1 MKRLNFLWNKITE
14 WIKEL
19 LISGIMSNL
28 NGLFDGINGQ
38 VAEIAGTVGTTPQ
51 AWNSGV
57 FNMIKTLSD
66 NVIVPIAGAILTFV
80 MCYELIQMV
89 IDKNSFHDFETFVFM
104 KWVIKTV
111 IGVLLLSH
119 TWDIVMGIF
128 EIAQNVVNAAAGT
141 ITTSADLNIAS
152 VITNLEAGLQ
162 SMEIGPLFGL
172 WFQSMLVGIISWIMT
187 VCIFVV
193 VYGRIM
199 EIYLVTSVAP
209 IPFATMANR
218 EWGQIGQNYL
228 RSLLALGLQAV
239 LIIICVAI
247 YAVLVHSIAVDTDV
261 IKALWTCIGYT
272 VLLCFTLFK
281 TSSLSKTIMN
291 AH

>member
-1 MKRLNFLWNKITE
+1 
-14 WIKEL
+14 
-19 LISGIMSNL
+19 
-28 NGLFDGINGQ
+28 
-38 VAEIAGTVGTTPQ
+38 
-51 AWNSGV
+51 
-57 FNMIKTLSD
+57 
-66 NVIVPIAGAILTFV
+66 

-119 TWDIVMGIF
+119 TWDIIMGIF
-128 EIAQNVVNAAAGT
+128 EVAQNVVSAAAGT
-141 ITTSADLNIAS
+141 IITTTDLNIAS

-187 VCIFVV
+187 ICIFVV

-272 VLLCFTLFK
+272 ALLCFTLFK

>member
-1 MKRLNFLWNKITE
+1 MNFLWNKITE

-28 NGLFDGINGQ
+28 TGLFDGINGQ

-51 AWNSGV
+51 AWNSSV

-89 IDKNSFHDFETFVFM
+89 IDRNSFHDFETFTFM
-104 KWVIKTV
+104 KWVVKTA

-128 EIAQNVVNAAAGT
+128 EVAQNVVSAAAGT
-141 ITTSADLNIAS
+141 IITNTDLNIAS
-152 VITNLEAGLQ
+152 VITDLEVGLQ

-187 VCIFVV
+187 ICIFVV

-209 IPFATMANR
+209 IPFATMGNR
-218 EWGQIGQNYL
+218 EWSQIGQNYL

>member
-1 MKRLNFLWNKITE
+1 MDFLWNKITE
-14 WIKEL
+14 WIKDL
-19 LISGIMSNL
+19 LVSGIMSNL

-38 VAEIAGTVGTTPQ
+38 VAQIAGTVGQTPQ
-51 AWNSGV
+51 GWNASV

-89 IDKNSFHDFETFVFM
+89 IDKNAFHEFETFQLM
-104 KWVIKTV
+104 KWVLKSV
-111 IGVLLLSH
+111 IGVVLLTH

-128 EIAQNVVNAAAGT
+128 TVAQQVVNRAAGT
-141 ITTSADLNIAS
+141 IITNTDFNIAS
-152 VITNLEAGLQ
+152 VVANLETGLE
-162 SMEIGPLFGL
+162 SMEIGPLFGR
-172 WFQSMLVGIISWIMT
+172 WFQSMLVGFISWIMT
-187 VCIFVV
+187 ICIFIV

-228 RSLLALGLQAV
+228 RSLMALGLQAV
-239 LIIICVAI
+239 LIIVCVAI
-247 YAVLVHSIAVDTDV
+247 YAVLVHSIAVDADV

-281 TSSLSKTIMN
+281 TSSLSKAIMN
-291 AH
+291 TH

>member
-1 MKRLNFLWNKITE
+1 MNFLWNKITE
-14 WIKEL
+14 WIKDL

-51 AWNSGV
+51 DWNGSV

-66 NVIVPIAGAILTFV
+66 NVIVPIAGAILTAV

-89 IDKNSFHDFETFVFM
+89 IDKNSFHDFETFTFM

-128 EIAQNVVNAAAGT
+128 EIAQNVVNAAAGSI
-141 ITTSADLNIAS
+141 ITSTDLNIAS
-152 VITNLEAGLQ
+152 VVTNLEAGLR
-162 SMEIGPLFGL
+162 SMDIGPLFGL

-187 VCIFVV
+187 ICIFVV

-228 RSLLALGLQAV
+228 RSLIALGLQAV
-239 LIIICVAI
+239 LIIVCVAI

>member
-1 MKRLNFLWNKITE
+1 MNFLWNKITE
-14 WIKEL
+14 WIKDL

-51 AWNSGV
+51 SWNGSV

-66 NVIVPIAGAILTFV
+66 NVIVPIAGAILTAV

-89 IDKNSFHDFETFVFM
+89 IDKNSFHDFETFTFM

-141 ITTSADLNIAS
+141 IITSTDLNIAS
-152 VITNLEAGLQ
+152 VVTNLEAGLR
-162 SMEIGPLFGL
+162 SMDIGPLFGL
-172 WFQSMLVGIISWIMT
+172 WFQSMLVGIISCIMT
-187 VCIFVV
+187 ICIFVV

-209 IPFATMANR
+209 IPFATLGNR
-218 EWGQIGQNYL
+218 EWGQIGQNYV
-228 RSLLALGLQAV
+228 RSLIALGLQAL
-239 LIIICVAI
+239 LIIVCVAI